1 MKKIQGRYQIGLV
14 FVVLVCMASTCKIV
28 ANQNLGVEKVSSVKN
43 TQALILV
50 QDINYDVN
58 NKDTIVSPYETQKVL
73 HIPTDLAPQN
83 KWIMFEGPVLE
94 NDQVAYRYYAD
105 SRHRF
110 DIYGKTVSDLVM
122 DTVSWD
128 YHNIMDWG
136 SDILKVGNSLGLGSP
151 AIWYQDSLY
160 TLSTCKEKVIEVIEN
175 GNDRSMIRT
184 TFTAL
189 DIDGYKFDLIQDW
202 SIVSGKPWSE
212 INLKVINGSL
222 PDKMRF
228 ATGIVK
234 HLPEIIQGESQ
245 NTFYALN
252 WGKQSYHNENMG
264 MAIIADKSYAPVH
277 VDDELSHAFA
287 FNNADNEVTY
297 RFLAAWERD
306 SNNVQNSID
315 FKALVELCIH

>member
-58 NKDTIVSPYETQKVL
+58 NKDTIVSPYETQ
-73 HIPTDLAPQN
+73 
-83 KWIMFEGPVLE
+83 
-94 NDQVAYRYYAD
+94 
-105 SRHRF
+105 
-110 DIYGKTVSDLVM
+110 
-122 DTVSWD
+122 VSWD
-128 YHNIMDWG
+128 YHDIMDWG

-160 TLSTCKEKVIEVIEN
+160 TLSTCKGKVIEIVEN
-175 GNDRSMIRT
+175 GNDKSMIRT

-202 SIVSGKPWSE
+202 SISSGQPWSE